1 MILLPTGYSRGP
13 EIISQDPIKRQ
24 SFLWN
29 MHGSDIPN
37 PAELTLYLTKQ
48 KSNQVILAVKSFQG
62 DPLFLA
68 GHLRSRVIRPLPF
81 SPGSSLLSN
90 YISFSV
96 WLHWV
101 FITACGLSL
110 VSVSR
115 GYSSLRCSGF
125 PLWWLLLLW
134 SMGSRHTGFSSCGS
148 QALVDRLYSCGT
160 WAQFLQGMW
169 YLPRLGI
176 NLEYPALTGRFLTT
190 GPPGKSLTFFKI
202 LQQPVLSLT
211 RQPQQWLS
219 FFLKCSFSLGLQ
231 ISEQAPFPPKIFC

>member
-1 MILLPTGYSRGP
+1 MTLLPTRYSGGP

-29 MHGSDIPN
+29 MRGSDIPN

-48 KSNQVILAVKSFQG
+48 RSNQVVLLVKSFQG

-68 GHLRSRVIRPLPF
+68 GHLRSSVLRPLPI

-90 YISFSV
+90 YISFSF

-101 FITACGLSL
+101 FVAVCRLSL
-110 VSVSR
+110 IAASG

-125 PLWWLLLLW
+125 PLWRLLSLW

-148 QALVDRLYSCGT
+148 RALVGSLYS
-160 WAQFLQGMW
+160 
-169 YLPRLGI
+169 
-176 NLEYPALTGRFLTT
+176 
-190 GPPGKSLTFFKI
+190 
-202 LQQPVLSLT
+202 VV
-211 RQPQQWLS
+211 
-219 FFLKCSFSLGLQ
+219 LGLA
-231 ISEQAPFPPKIFC
+231 APRHVESSQTRDQT